1 MISNQFI
8 KIVQNNTTRI
18 FFFFSMNTPN
28 RSNDWVLIPG
38 SIIRVC
44 YGKKKKER
52 RKMQWHGDFADRV
65 KISENH

>member
-18 FFFFSMNTPN
+18 FSFFFFSMNTPN

-44 YGKKKKER
+44 YEKKT
-52 RKMQWHGDFADRV
+52 QWHGDFADRV